1 MTILEFFTSNRHI
14 SFCENQMRVQRED
27 FLDRLREKD
36 AEIRRLRVELATR
49 GDRISADALKV
60 VQPAMRGEPVVTA
73 TIPMDWQGE
82 LNQMLHEEEESTDGV
97 Q

>member
-27 FLDRLREKD
+27 FLERLREKD

-49 GDRISADALKV
+49 GDRISAYALKT
-60 VQPAMRGEPVVTA
+60 VQPSMREPVKA
-73 TIPMDWQGE
+73 DPSPMDWQGE